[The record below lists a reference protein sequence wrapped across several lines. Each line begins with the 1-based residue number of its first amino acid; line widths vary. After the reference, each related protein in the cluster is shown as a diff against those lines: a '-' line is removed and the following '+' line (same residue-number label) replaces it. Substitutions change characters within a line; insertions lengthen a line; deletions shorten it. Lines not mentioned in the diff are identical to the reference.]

1 VWQKQS
7 NGQENMKNNLV
18 KIAFRT
24 ISIILIVAFFFLSYH
39 YFDFHM
45 LLSHI
50 VNILK
55 QPDKLLLMFLMYGSS
70 FLLRAFA
77 WKWYVNKNIP
87 FQTYMNG
94 LLMSLFINH
103 LAPIK
108 MGDVVRI
115 GILAKQQNVTADEA
129 LHSVAVLRMLD
140 IFVLLVFAGCGVYY
154 YFGEIAFQN
163 NVWILFGLCGIGMVF
178 FMLLQ
183 KWKPEFV
190 MKHINMMKQALLGRN
205 SILIIG
211 AVFLSWMF
219 EAIVVYEMAKI
230 IRFPL
235 SMLQS
240 IWVNSITVAGQV
252 FQIAPGGLTTYEAVM
267 VFSLTRIL
275 PMWEEAYTIA
285 VLTHSFKFIFS
296 YLAGIFVLL
305 TNPQDV
311 MFIRS
316 LLQKKRVR
324 EE

>member
-1 VWQKQS
+1 
-7 NGQENMKNNLV
+7 MKNNLLKLV
-18 KIAFRT
+18 FRS
-24 ISIILIVAFFFLSYH
+24 ISIFLIIAFFFLTYH
-39 YFDFHM
+39 YFDYQ
-45 LLSHI
+45 LLVSYLE
-50 VNILK
+50 NILK
-55 QPDKLLLMFLMYGSS
+55 QPDKLLIMFLIYGSS

-87 FQTYMNG
+87 IQTYMNG

-103 LAPIK
+103 LVPIK

-115 GILAKQQNVTADEA
+115 GLLAKQQNVTADEA

-140 IFVLLVFAGCGVYY
+140 MLVLLVFAGCGVYF
-154 YFGEIAFQN
+154 YFGAISFHT
-163 NVWILFGLCGIGMVF
+163 NVMILLGLCGIGMVF
-178 FMLLQ
+178 FLLF
-183 KWKPEFV
+183 WKRKPGFV
-190 MKHINMMKQALLGRN
+190 TKHINMMRRALLGRN
-205 SILIIG
+205 SLYING
-211 AVFLSWMF
+211 AVILSWIF

-230 IRFPL
+230 VGFPL
-235 SMLQS
+235 SLLQS

-267 VFSLTRIL
+267 AFSLTRIH